1 MSKEDRYITVVEAA
15 NLLGVHPNTI
25 YNWIA
30 EGRLPH
36 IQVGVNKKILIRHS
50 TITNMEKNI

>member
-1 MSKEDRYITVVEAA
+1 MSKEDRYITVADAA
-15 NLLGVHPNTI
+15 NLLGVHSNTI

-30 EGRLPH
+30 EGKLPH

-50 TITNMEKNI
+50 AITNMEKTI